1 MRFANYVLY
10 KHFIEELIE
19 QKEVTPNGLFCEDSA
34 IVFKN
39 SREALQQLRQ
49 QRRRSVGESRDNE
62 C

>member
-1 MRFANYVLY
+1 VLY

-19 QKEVTPNGLFCEDSA
+19 QKEVTPDGLFCEDSA

-49 QRRRSVGESRDNE
+49 QRR
-62 C
+62 